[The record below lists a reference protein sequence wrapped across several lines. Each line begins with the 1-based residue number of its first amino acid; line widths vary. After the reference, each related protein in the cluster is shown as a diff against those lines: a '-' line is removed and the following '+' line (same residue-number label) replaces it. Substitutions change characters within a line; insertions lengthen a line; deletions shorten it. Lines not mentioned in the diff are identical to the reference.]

1 MLCAYALQYMSAF
14 FPIRVQKIK
23 RAARVFVHVNSLS
36 FGNVLQP
43 NGPETERQLCC
54 REQMLADA
62 YDD

>member
-1 MLCAYALQYMSAF
+1 MSAF
-14 FPIRVQKIK
+14 FPIRVQKNK
-23 RAARVFVHVNSLS
+23 RAARVLVHVNSLS